1 MDDHEQETVRHG
13 PAVEMAKTE
22 ATGQQSEPA
31 RKSKRAAPLMRERR
45 SWSWRSLLAGGIGLL
60 LAFVLVLHFG
70 RLLTL
75 PRSGH
80 NAHVTIAGGIAYVGT
95 TDLGVYALRDG
106 KVLWHSMTKG
116 DTGGQPEVVNG
127 IVYVSAVS
135 DWQGS

>member
-1 MDDHEQETVRHG
+1 MGVGFTPLSVSIQLSGVYLPHQRRQNDDAAHWRRRRRMDDLVQETVRHG

-75 PRSGH
+75 PS
-80 NAHVTIAGGIAYVGT
+80 
-95 TDLGVYALRDG
+95 
-106 KVLWHSMTKG
+106 S
-116 DTGGQPEVVNG
+116 
-127 IVYVSAVS
+127 
-135 DWQGS
+135 